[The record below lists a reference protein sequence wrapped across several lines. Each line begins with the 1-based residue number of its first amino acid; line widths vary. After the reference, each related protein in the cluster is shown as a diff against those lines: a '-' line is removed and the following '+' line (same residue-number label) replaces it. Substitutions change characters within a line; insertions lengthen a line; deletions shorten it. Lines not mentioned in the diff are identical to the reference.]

1 MKKRY
6 NFFYYII
13 LGMITL
19 LCIMPIAWGIVLSIT
34 PEFAMF
40 GAGEGFFP
48 SEITLENYY
57 RLLTSGKSDSAL
69 FQQAMLNSVK
79 LAVYTITIAVPLCIL
94 SAYTLTK
101 FEFRGRDFIKNS
113 LIFTMA
119 IPVFMTITPLYK
131 IFASFKLLNNLFWI
145 SIVYVTS
152 FLPLGTWL
160 LSIHFENIPNEIE
173 EAGFIDGAGHLQVFF
188 HIILPLSRTMIFS
201 LFLILFIM
209 AWNQFQVPLILASTQ
224 LSKPLSIAVSE
235 FVSKDSVRYGI
246 TAASGIL
253 AILPPVLLAVL
264 FKKYIILGISGG
276 DME

>member
-34 PEFAMF
+34 PEFEMF
-40 GAGEGFFP
+40 GAGEGLFL
-48 SEITLENYY
+48 SEITLENYQ
-57 RLLTSGKSDSAL
+57 RLLTSGNSDSAL

-173 EAGFIDGAGHLQVFF
+173 EAGFMDGASHLQVFF

-201 LFLILFIM
+201 LFLIFFIM

-246 TAASGIL
+246 TAAAGIL